1 MNMYIE
7 KGTARGEIIAPASKS
22 MAHRLLI
29 CAAICEGESCIDRLP
44 SCQDVLATIDCLRA
58 MGVKINYDGERAIV
72 RGIDF
77 ANAKPNGAL
86 YCRESGSTLRFL
98 IPLALLSSE
107 KICLAGSEKLIS
119 RPQGIFEE
127 ICHNE
132 GFLFNKES
140 DKITLQG
147 KLSAG
152 EYRLRGD
159 VSSQFITGLLFA
171 LSTLKDDSK
180 IIITTKLESRSYV
193 DLTISAMSEFGV
205 KISWENDYTLMIKGG
220 QKYTPTRLAV
230 EGDWSGGSFID
241 AFNHLGGSV
250 EIQGLN
256 QGSLQGDRVYRE
268 YFNALDLGFT
278 EINIEDCPDLAPI
291 LFTLAAIKNGG
302 KFIGTRRLKIKES
315 DRAEAMKSELSK
327 FGADI
332 IVEENTVTVNKTE
345 LHTPTEKLFGHNDHR
360 IVMSLAVIS
369 SIFGGEIEGCEA
381 VSKSYPDFFKD
392 ISTLGIHAYETH

>member
-1 MNMYIE
+1 MWRE
-7 KGTARGEIIAPASKS
+7 FSLCQF
-22 MAHRLLI
+22 LL
-29 CAAICEGESCIDRLP
+29 
-44 SCQDVLATIDCLRA
+44 
-58 MGVKINYDGERAIV
+58 Y
-72 RGIDF
+72 
-77 ANAKPNGAL
+77 
-86 YCRESGSTLRFL
+86 Y
-98 IPLALLSSE
+98 PLALLCGE
-107 KICLAGSEKLIS
+107 EVCLAGSEKLIS

-152 EYRLRGD
+152 EYKLRGD

-230 EGDWSGGSFID
+230 EGDWSGSSFID
-241 AFNHLGGSV
+241 AFNHLGGAV

-291 LFTLAAIKNGG
+291 LFTLATIKNGG